1 MKLTYKH
8 TLAASYT
15 GYVTQAIVNNLIPLL
30 FVTFSN
36 RFDINLTQI
45 SLLIVMNFGVQ
56 IIVDIIAAAYV
67 DKIGFK
73 TLAVTAHICAA
84 LGLCGLSFLPFL
96 FNSPI
101 TGIIISVVLS
111 AVGGGLCEVVI
122 SPVVESLP
130 LKNKAANMSI
140 LHSFYCW
147 GQMAVVLLST
157 LFFAVFGIDSWNILP
172 VIWAIIPA
180 LNTVLFAAVPVY
192 ALCQPE
198 QKMKF
203 ITLITSPVF
212 LVFFL
217 LMFCAGASELSM
229 SQWASYFA
237 EQGLHVT
244 KSVGDLLGPCAFA
257 LMMGLARVFFVK
269 FEKKYKLKTLLILS
283 SVICI
288 ASYLTASLC
297 PWPVVSLLGCAVC
310 GMSVGMMW
318 PGVISLAAQKY
329 KHAGG
334 SMFAVLAIGG
344 DIGCTFGPW
353 LVGMI
358 ANGSQHL
365 QTGLLFAIIFPMT
378 MLIGCLKL
386 KK

>member
-1 MKLTYKH
+1 MELTYKH

-30 FVTFSN
+30 FVTFSD
-36 RFDINLTQI
+36 RFGINLTQI

-56 IIVDIIAAAYV
+56 IIVDVLAAAFV

-73 TLAVTAHICAA
+73 KLAVAAHICAA
-84 LGLCGLSFLPFL
+84 LGLLGLSFLPFV
-96 FNSPI
+96 FKSPI
-101 TGIIISVVLS
+101 VGIIISVVLS

-147 GQMAVVLLST
+147 GQMCVVLLST
-157 LFFAVFGIDSWNILP
+157 LFFAVFGMDSWNILP
-172 VIWAIIPA
+172 MLWAVIPA
-180 LNTVLFAAVPVY
+180 LNAVLFAAVPVY

-244 KSVGDLLGPCAFA
+244 KSTGDLLGPCAFA
-257 LMMGLARVFFVK
+257 FMMGLARVFFAK
-269 FEKKYKLKTLLILS
+269 IEKRYSLRPLLILS
-283 SVICI
+283 AFICI
-288 ASYLTASLC
+288 ASYLTASLS
-297 PWPVVSLLGCAVC
+297 PWPVLALLGCAVC

-329 KHAGG
+329 KSGGG

-353 LVGMI
+353 LVGMMSDG
-358 ANGSQHL
+358 AGSL
-365 QTGLLFAIIFPMT
+365 QTGLLFAVIFPMT
-378 MLIGCLKL
+378 MLVGCLKL

>member
-157 LFFAVFGIDSWNILP
+157 LFLQF
-172 VIWAIIPA
+172 
-180 LNTVLFAAVPVY
+180 
-192 ALCQPE
+192 
-198 QKMKF
+198 
-203 ITLITSPVF
+203 
-212 LVFFL
+212 
-217 LMFCAGASELSM
+217 
-229 SQWASYFA
+229 
-237 EQGLHVT
+237 
-244 KSVGDLLGPCAFA
+244 
-257 LMMGLARVFFVK
+257 
-269 FEKKYKLKTLLILS
+269 
-283 SVICI
+283 
-288 ASYLTASLC
+288 SL
-297 PWPVVSLLGCAVC
+297 
-310 GMSVGMMW
+310 
-318 PGVISLAAQKY
+318 
-329 KHAGG
+329 
-334 SMFAVLAIGG
+334 
-344 DIGCTFGPW
+344 
-353 LVGMI
+353 
-358 ANGSQHL
+358 
-365 QTGLLFAIIFPMT
+365 
-378 MLIGCLKL
+378 
-386 KK
+386 